1 MNQIVLDR
9 FITSDRLSVYTDL
22 EQYKQNLRFSK
33 SYYIPLSVL
42 EVASRNSIDFY
53 LSTKLGTDWIND
65 DAFLQKDS
73 ISFRVEAISKILKRR
88 EILTKGKIIAEL
100 SFGFWTSLFK
110 LPYKKHWRTKD
121 IKNVFPNMPS
131 INVVAISRDTIFSDL
146 DLVRKFRNRLFHNEK
161 VIDKDE
167 FTTVEQTVRKLLS
180 YFDNDLVLFVD
191 EVNGQCP

>member
-9 FITSDRLSVYTDL
+9 FISNDRLSVYTDL

-33 SYYIPLSVL
+33 NYYIPLSVL
-42 EVASRNSIDFY
+42 EVALRNSIDFH

-88 EILTKGKIIAEL
+88 ETLTKGKIIAEL

-121 IKNVFPNMPS
+121 IKSVFPNMPG

-167 FTTVEQTVRKLLS
+167 FATVEQAVHKLLS
-180 YFDNDLVLFVD
+180 YFDNDLVRFVD